1 MQDELF
7 GNLEYD
13 YLWQGKMELFIFN
26 QNNTITLS
34 IECEDED
41 EDITDVQRESMIKF
55 EKNKEKITKEIEKEI
70 FNYYQSICSLKREKR
85 VADIDKIA
93 PIIQSV
99 EEVGRL
105 VKPVNFYIK
114 NSDER
119 TIAILFDCTWDFDLG
134 VGVEI
139 VNEEVIRVGV
149 QNDVLL

>member
-7 GNLEYD
+7 GHLEYD
-13 YLWQGKMELFIFN
+13 YLWQGKIEFFIFN
-26 QNNTITLS
+26 QNNNITLS

-41 EDITDVQRESMIKF
+41 EDITDVQRKSMVEF
-55 EKNKEKITKEIEKEI
+55 AKNKERIIKEIETKI
-70 FNYYQSICSLKREKR
+70 FNYYQSICPLKREKR

-93 PIIQSV
+93 PIIHNV
-99 EEVGRL
+99 DEVGSL

-119 TIAILFDCTWDFDLG
+119 TIAILFECTWDFDLG

-149 QNDVLL
+149 QNDVM